1 MLSFSGL
8 VSLPEIHFP
17 VQATLLLS
25 SLRPSRFYWVDQ
37 TNNDTCFYYQ
47 FPTMLP
53 EWNHFFI
60 FTIHPVTK
68 RFHKHPFNSIRP
80 MNYRTRT
87 PNGSL
92 RSLMS
97 VAGILILNSCSTIP
111 EGATAVQQF
120 EKERYLG
127 KWYEIARMD
136 FRFERN
142 LNNTTANY
150 SLNDNG
156 SIRVE
161 NRGYDYTAH
170 KWKSAIGKAKF
181 VGDPT
186 VAKMKVSFF
195 GPFYSVQCISH

>member
-1 MLSFSGL
+1 M
-8 VSLPEIHFP
+8 
-17 VQATLLLS
+17 
-25 SLRPSRFYWVDQ
+25 
-37 TNNDTCFYYQ
+37 NN
-47 FPTMLP
+47 
-53 EWNHFFI
+53 
-60 FTIHPVTK
+60 K
-68 RFHKHPFNSIRP
+68 
-80 MNYRTRT
+80 TRT

-111 EGATAVQQF
+111 EGATAVQPF

-127 KWYEIARMD
+127 NWYEIARMD
-136 FRFERN
+136 FRYERN

-161 NRGYDYTAH
+161 NRGYDYTTH

-181 VGDPT
+181 IGDPT
-186 VAKMKVSFF
+186 VAKLKVSFF
-195 GPFYSVQCISH
+195 GPFYSGYNVLAIDSGYTYALVAGKSLKYLWILSRNTSIPQDVKQNYLQLAEGLGYDTSALIWVEHNAEQAGTP